1 MNLLTNHNFETDS
14 KKTFFF
20 RAINRRER
28 GGSDGG
34 GDDDE
39 SCEGAD
45 AETHRR
51 HRSPLSPSAQQ
62 IYSNYVVFM
71 GVLLIISA
79 VLAYMQMFKR

>member
-1 MNLLTNHNFETDS
+1 MLLITIIVLFDLAINKLFI
-14 KKTFFF
+14 F
-20 RAINRRER
+20 RAIKRKER
-28 GGSDGG
+28 GEID
-34 GDDDE
+34 GDDE
-39 SCEGAD
+39 TCEG

-71 GVLLIISA
+71 GVLLIITA